1 MNLLISGGAG
11 YIGSHFVKY
20 AQSFDHEVT
29 VLDNFSTG
37 HHWSIANCE
46 ILEVDLLDKE
56 KLAVLLK
63 NRHFDGVIHFA
74 GKSLVGES
82 FCRPDFYYENNFTGT
97 ANLVAE
103 MFKNDIDN
111 LVFSSSAA
119 IFGMPSSDRIS
130 ENHIKKPI
138 NPYGKSKLMVEEMLI
153 DICNSYDFNATC
165 FRYFNAAGA
174 HVSGSIGE
182 AHNPETH
189 LIPIILKS
197 IIHKKDGLKIFG
209 NDYETKD
216 GTCIRDYVHVTDL
229 AQAHLAAFDHM
240 QQSKGFSA
248 FNLGNGNGFSVLD
261 IIDSCSKITNTSIDY
276 KFADRRE
283 GDPPMLVADSSK
295 AKNLLS
301 WNIKFSELDDIIL
314 SAYQWHSKE
323 KIS

>member
-37 HHWSIANCE
+37 HHWSISNCE

-261 IIDSCSKITNTSIDY
+261 IIDSCSKITSTSIDY

-314 SAYQWHSKE
+314 SAYQ
-323 KIS
+323 